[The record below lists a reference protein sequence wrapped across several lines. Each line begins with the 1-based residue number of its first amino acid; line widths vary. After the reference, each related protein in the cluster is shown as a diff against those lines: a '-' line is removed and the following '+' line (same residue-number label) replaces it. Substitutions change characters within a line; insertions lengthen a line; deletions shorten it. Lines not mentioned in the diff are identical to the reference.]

1 MTDMEILKSGSSST
15 DRQYNNRD
23 YNYPYHFLTMKLTEG
38 NKADN
43 PNNKPDT
50 PIREPRATKY
60 STASPICS
68 K

>member
-43 PNNKPDT
+43 PNNKP
-50 PIREPRATKY
+50 
-60 STASPICS
+60 
-68 K
+68 